1 MALDYRNYD
10 NHVLPF
16 LWMKGEDHET
26 IAEYLG
32 AIAGADI
39 REVCL
44 ESRPHPDFCGE
55 GWWSDLGFIIEKCK
69 ELGLK
74 IWILDDAHF
83 PTGYANGAV
92 KEAAPELRK
101 LVLTHR
107 TIDVV
112 GPTPQVSIALGN
124 MFDATEEFY
133 GVVFTQDG
141 APVDVEYR
149 VVTGD
154 DGRPTALVFD
164 APAGHTQACVLLTS
178 RKTAYNPDYINMVD
192 KASCDQLI
200 AAVYEPHYQ
209 RFGDEFGRTILGFF
223 SDEPGFANEK
233 GITFEDGTSDCLIG
247 KKSMPLPWSAELE
260 RRLRERWGEAFL
272 ANLRLLW
279 GRAAAG
285 ADARVGYMEEATRLY
300 EECFCGNL
308 GDWCRAHGVSYI
320 GHVIED
326 KDGHARLGAGAG
338 HYFRAVGGQDMAGVD
353 IVINQVVP
361 GIDSG
366 THDYGRGSWDMEF
379 YAYALAKLGASAA
392 HLDPKK
398 QGRCMAEV
406 FGAFGWHEGLRQ
418 MKWICDH
425 FLVRGVNWFV
435 PHAFSMAPFPDPDC
449 PPHFYAHGKNPQFK
463 HFHVL
468 MSYLNRMGSV
478 LSGGRMSTPVAVLYH
493 ADAEW
498 AGAAQPIQRVAAE
511 LGRAQIDYDFVPA
524 EAFSADGDQGR
535 YQVRVE
541 PAGDAEKGCA
551 GMDRAGKDTPAG
563 FDVNGQRFRC
573 LVVPGR
579 EFISADTLAFIARA
593 QAAGVPVYFVDDYPE
608 KVYGGDPA
616 AAAGV
621 SVQVVSLSVLA
632 KELASR
638 GFQTVACSDDQPW
651 LRACRYEKDGETYV
665 FLVNEH
671 PKEAIRTKVSL
682 PGAGTLTGAAYDVVN
697 EGAAHAFAG
706 ELCLAPYESVLM
718 VVGEKAAADEGTA
731 SLANEAQ
738 AIAVEGPWSV
748 TAPDGSRADLDA
760 LCDLSSTRFPGQ
772 AGEFTYRTEL
782 ELEADVAAAT
792 LDLGD
797 VYEVA
802 EVAVDGRALGVRV
815 CPPYC
820 FEAGELA
827 AGPHTL
833 EVTVINTLD
842 HAIRDMFALT
852 EPSDPSGLLGPV
864 ALLAR

>member
-1 MALDYRNYD
+1 MLDYGTYD
-10 NHVLPF
+10 NRVLPF

-26 IAEYLG
+26 IADYLS

-39 REVCL
+39 HEVCL

-69 ELGLK
+69 ELDLK

-83 PTGYANGAV
+83 PTGYANGTV
-92 KEAAPELRK
+92 KEAVPQLHK

-112 GPTPQVSIALGN
+112 GPTPQASIALGN

-133 GVVFTQDG
+133 DVVFTQDG
-141 APVDVEYR
+141 APADVEYR
-149 VVTGD
+149 LLADG

-164 APAGHTQACVLLTS
+164 APAGHAQACVLLTS

-209 RFGDEFGRTILGFF
+209 HFGHEFCRTILGFF

-260 RRLRERWGEAFL
+260 RRLRERWGKAFL
-272 ANLRLLW
+272 TNLCLLW
-279 GRAAAG
+279 GRAETG

-308 GDWCRAHGVSYI
+308 GNWCRAHGVSYI

-353 IVINQVVP
+353 IVINQLVP

-468 MSYLNRMGSV
+468 MSYLNRMGTV

-498 AGAAQPIQRVAAE
+498 AGAAQPIQRAAAK

-535 YQVRVE
+535 YQVRIDKT
-541 PAGDAEKGCA
+541 GDA
-551 GMDRAGKDTPAG
+551 PAG
-563 FDVNGQRFRC
+563 FDVNGQHFCC

-579 EFISADTLAFIARA
+579 EFISADTLAFIAHT
-593 QAAGVPVYFVDDYPE
+593 QEAGVPVFFVDAYPQ
-608 KVYGGDPA
+608 KVYGAGRTE
-616 AAAGV
+616 AAGANAHG
-621 SVQVVSLSVLA
+621 QVIALSALA
-632 KELASR
+632 QELASR
-638 GFQTVACSDDQPW
+638 GFQTVACTDAQPW
-651 LRACRYEKDGETYV
+651 LRACRYEKGGQSYV

-671 PKEAIRTKVSL
+671 PKQAIHTTVAL
-682 PGAGTLTGAAYDVVN
+682 PGAGALTGAAYDVVN
-697 EGAAHAFAG
+697 QAAARAFTG
-706 ELCLAPYESVLM
+706 ELELAPYESVLV
-718 VVGEKAAADEGTA
+718 VVGEKPAAAAGATP
-731 SLANEAQ
+731 LANKAQ
-738 AIAVEGPWSV
+738 VIDLDGPWSV
-748 TAPDGSRADLDA
+748 TAPDGNQAKLDS
-760 LCDLSSTRFPGQ
+760 LCDLGTTHFPGQ
-772 AGEFTYRTEL
+772 AGEFTYCAKFDL
-782 ELEADVAAAT
+782 AANAAAAT

-797 VYEVA
+797 VYEVG
-802 EVAVDGRALGVRV
+802 EVAVDGRPLGVRV
-815 CPPYC
+815 CPPYR
-820 FEAGELA
+820 FDAGELS

-833 EVTVINTLD
+833 EVKVINTLD

-864 ALLAR
+864 SILAR

>member
-1 MALDYRNYD
+1 MGIDYGTYE

-16 LWMKGEDHET
+16 LWMKGEDHDT
-26 IAEYLG
+26 IREYLE

-39 REVCL
+39 HEVCL
-44 ESRPHPDFCGE
+44 ESRPHPDFCGD
-55 GWWSDLGFIIEKCK
+55 GWWSDLGFIIEECK
-69 ELGLK
+69 KLGLK
-74 IWILDDAHF
+74 LWILDDAHF
-83 PTGYANGAV
+83 PTGYANGTV

-101 LVLTHR
+101 VVLTHR
-107 TIDVV
+107 VIDVV
-112 GPTPQVSIALGN
+112 GPAPQVSIALGN

-141 APVDVEYR
+141 KFVDVEHR
-149 VVTGD
+149 VVEGD
-154 DGRPTALVFD
+154 GGKPSALVFD
-164 APAGHTQACVLLTS
+164 APAGHIKACVLLTS
-178 RKTAYNPDYINMVD
+178 RQTSYNPDYINMVD

-200 AAVYEPHYQ
+200 AAVYEPHYHH
-209 RFGDEFGRTILGFF
+209 FGDEFGRTILGFF

-247 KKSMPLPWSAELE
+247 KYRMPLPWSVELE
-260 RRLRERWGEAFL
+260 RRLKERWGAEYLTNL
-272 ANLRLLW
+272 AQLW
-279 GRAAAG
+279 GREAAG

-308 GDWCRAHGVSYI
+308 GNWCREHGVSYI

-366 THDYGRGSWDMEF
+366 THDYGRGNWDMEF
-379 YAYALAKLGASAA
+379 YNYALAKLGASAA

-435 PHAFSMAPFPDPDC
+435 PHAFSMAPFPDFDC

-463 HFHVL
+463 HFHIL

-478 LSGGRMSTPVAVLYH
+478 LSGGRMRTPVAVLYH

-498 AGAAQPIQRVAAE
+498 AGAAQTIQRVAAE

-524 EAFSADGDQGR
+524 EAFSADGDKGR
-535 YQVRVE
+535 YQLSI
-541 PAGDAEKGCA
+541 GKG
-551 GMDRAGKDTPAG
+551 G
-563 FDVNGQRFRC
+563 FDVNGQGFSC
-573 LVVPGR
+573 LVVPRR
-579 EFISADTLAFIARA
+579 EFISADTLAAIARA
-593 QAAGVPVYFVDDYPE
+593 QEAGVAVYFVDGCPD
-608 KVYGGDPA
+608 KVYGGGAEALGD
-616 AAAGV
+616 V
-621 SVQVVSLSVLA
+621 SCQVISLTCLA
-632 KELASR
+632 QELAAR
-638 GFQTVACSDDQPW
+638 DLQTVRCAEPQRW
-651 LRACRYEKDGETYV
+651 LRACRYEKDGQTYV

-671 PKEAIRTKVSL
+671 PKQAISTTVEL
-682 PGAGTLTGAAYDVVN
+682 PGEGALKGAAFDVVN
-697 EGAAHAFAG
+697 EGAARAFCG
-706 ELCLAPYESVLM
+706 RLDLAPYESVLV
-718 VVGEKAAADEGTA
+718 VVGEKAAGEATDVET
-731 SLANEAQ
+731 ANEPQ
-738 AIAVEGPWSV
+738 VIAIEGPWSV
-748 TAPDGSRADLDA
+748 TAPDGSAAELAELSDLTSD
-760 LCDLSSTRFPGQ
+760 TFRGQ
-772 AGEFTYRTEL
+772 AGEFVYTAQLDLAED
-782 ELEADVAAAT
+782 AAAAT

-802 EVAVDGRALGVRV
+802 EVALDGRPLGLRV
-815 CPPYC
+815 CPPYR
-820 FEAGELA
+820 FDAGELA
-827 AGPHTL
+827 AGAHTL
-833 EVTVINTLD
+833 EVRVINTLD
-842 HAIRDMFALT
+842 HAVRDMFALT
-852 EPSDPSGLLGPV
+852 EPSEPSGLLGPV

>member
-1 MALDYRNYD
+1 MFEYARYD

-26 IAEYLG
+26 IAEYLT

-74 IWILDDAHF
+74 LWILDDAHF

-92 KEAAPELRK
+92 KDAAPALRK
-101 LVLTHR
+101 TVLTHR
-107 TIDVV
+107 VIDVV

-133 GVVFTQDG
+133 GVVFMQGG
-141 APVDVEYR
+141 APVDIEHR
-149 VVTGD
+149 VLAGD
-154 DGRPTALVFD
+154 DGRPAALVFD
-164 APAGHTQACVLLTS
+164 APSGHTQACVLLTS
-178 RKTAYNPDYINMVD
+178 KKTSYNPDYINMVD

-200 AAVYEPHYQ
+200 KAVYEPHYQ
-209 RFGDEFGRTILGFF
+209 RFGDEFGHTILGFF

-272 ANLRLLW
+272 ANLCALW
-279 GRAAAG
+279 GRATDG

-468 MSYLNRMGSV
+468 MSYLNRMGTV

-524 EAFSADGDQGR
+524 EAFSAAGDQGR
-535 YQVRVE
+535 YQVRIDGE
-541 PAGDAEKGCA
+541 QGAGGPSFE
-551 GMDRAGKDTPAG
+551 
-563 FDVNGQRFRC
+563 VNGQQFRC

-579 EFISADTLAFIARA
+579 EFISADTLRFIARA
-593 QAAGVPVYFVDDYPE
+593 QQAGVPVYFVDSHPD

-616 AAAGV
+616 AADDV
-621 SVQVVSLSVLA
+621 SVQVISLSALA
-632 KELASR
+632 EELASR
-638 GFQTVACSDDQPW
+638 GFQTVACSDNQPW
-651 LRACRYEKDGETYV
+651 LRACRYEKDGQAYV

-671 PKEAIRTKVSL
+671 PKQAIRTKVYL
-682 PGAGTLTGAAYDVVN
+682 PAAGALTGAAYDVVN
-697 EGAAHAFAG
+697 EGAARPFAG
-706 ELCLAPYESVLM
+706 ELELAPYESALV
-718 VVGEKAAADEGTA
+718 VVGEEPEGAAAPLTP
-731 SLANEAQ
+731 NEPQ
-738 AIAVEGPWSV
+738 VIAIDGPWSV
-748 TAPDGSRADLDA
+748 TAPDGGSAALDT
-760 LCDLSSTRFPGQ
+760 LCDLTSTRFPGQ
-772 AGEFTYRTEL
+772 AGEFVYRTEL
-782 ELEADVAAAT
+782 KLASDVASAT

-802 EVAVDGRALGVRV
+802 EATVDGRALGARV
-815 CPPYC
+815 CPPYR
-820 FEAGELA
+820 FDAGALA
-827 AGPHTL
+827 SGTHKL
-833 EVTVINTLD
+833 EVTVTNTLD
-842 HAIRDMFALT
+842 HAVRDMFALT
-852 EPSDPSGLLGPV
+852 EPTDPSGLIGPV
-864 ALLAR
+864 ALIAR

>member
-1 MALDYRNYD
+1 MAFDYGTYD

-26 IAEYLG
+26 IREYLE

-39 REVCL
+39 HEVCL

-55 GWWSDLGFIIEKCK
+55 GWWSDLGFTIEESKR
-69 ELGLK
+69 LGLK
-74 IWILDDAHF
+74 LWILDDAHF
-83 PTGYANGAV
+83 PTGYANGTV

-101 LVLTHR
+101 VVLTHR
-107 TIDVV
+107 AIDVI
-112 GPTPQVSIALGN
+112 GPTPAVSIALGN
-124 MFDATEEFY
+124 MFDKTEEYY
-133 GVVFTQDG
+133 GVVFTQGGEVID
-141 APVDVEYR
+141 VDYQVL
-149 VVTGD
+149 TGD
-154 DGRPTALVFD
+154 DGRPTSLAFD
-164 APAGHTQACVLLTS
+164 APAGHTKACVLLTS
-178 RKTAYNPDYINMVD
+178 RQTSYNPDYINMVD

-200 AAVYEPHYQ
+200 SAVYEPHYQ
-209 RFGDEFGRTILGFF
+209 HFGGEFGQTILGFF

-247 KKSMPLPWSAELE
+247 KQRMPLPWSAELE
-260 RRLRERWGEAFL
+260 RRLKERWGDEYL
-272 ANLRLLW
+272 ANLAQLW
-279 GRAAAG
+279 GREAAG

-308 GDWCRAHGVSYI
+308 GAWCRDHGVSYI

-366 THDYGRGSWDMEF
+366 THDYGRGNWDMEF
-379 YAYALAKLGASAA
+379 YSYALAKLGASAA

-435 PHAFSMAPFPDPDC
+435 PHAFSMAPFPDFDC

-463 HFHVL
+463 HFHIL
-468 MSYLNRMGSV
+468 MSYLNRMGTA

-498 AGAAQPIQRVAAE
+498 AGEAQPIQRVAAE
-511 LGRAQIDYDFVPA
+511 LGREQIDYDFVPA

-535 YQVRVE
+535 YQVGI
-541 PAGDAEKGCA
+541 GDKA
-551 GMDRAGKDTPAG
+551 
-563 FDVNGQRFRC
+563 FDVNGQAFRC

-579 EFISADTLAFIARA
+579 EFISADTLTFIGRA
-593 QAAGVPVYFVDDYPE
+593 QAKGLPVYFVDTYPE

-616 AAAGV
+616 AANGAII
-621 SVQVVSLSVLA
+621 QTIDLNVLA
-632 KELASR
+632 EELASR
-638 GFQTVACSDDQPW
+638 GLQTVRCAEPQPW
-651 LRACRYEKDGETYV
+651 LRACRYEKGGQTYV

-671 PKEAIRTKVSL
+671 PKQGISTKVYL
-682 PGAGTLTGAAYDVVN
+682 PGKGALTGAAYDVVN
-697 EGAAHAFAG
+697 EGAARAFNG
-706 ELCLAPYESVLM
+706 ELDLAPYESVL
-718 VVGEKAAADEGTA
+718 VIVGQEVKGSSTPD
-731 SLANEAQ
+731 ANEPQ
-738 AIAVEGPWSV
+738 VIAINGTWSV
-748 TAPDGSRADLDA
+748 SAPDGGMTMLDELHDLT
-760 LCDLSSTRFPGQ
+760 SVQFPGQ
-772 AGEFTYRTEL
+772 AGEFTYKKGFEL
-782 ELEADVAAAT
+782 DADAASAT

-802 EVAVDGRALGVRV
+802 EALIDGQSLGVRV
-815 CPPYC
+815 CPPYR
-820 FEAGELA
+820 FDAGELA
-827 AGPHTL
+827 AGAHTL
-833 EVTVINTLD
+833 EVRVINTLD
-842 HAIRDMFALT
+842 HAVRDMFALT
-852 EPSDPSGLLGPV
+852 EPSDPSGLIGPV
-864 ALLAR
+864 ALAVR

>member
-1 MALDYRNYD
+1 MAFDYARYENR
-10 NHVLPF
+10 VLPF

-26 IAEYLG
+26 IAEYLA

-39 REVCL
+39 HEVCL
-44 ESRPHPDFCGE
+44 ESRPHPDFCGD

-92 KEAAPELRK
+92 KQAVPELRK

-112 GPTPQVSIALGN
+112 GPTPQVSVALGN

-133 GVVFTQDG
+133 GVVFMQG
-141 APVDVEYR
+141 GEPVEVNYH
-149 VVTGD
+149 VVAGD

-178 RKTAYNPDYINMVD
+178 EKTAYNPDYINMVD

-200 AAVYEPHYQ
+200 TAVYEPHYQ
-209 RFGDEFGRTILGFF
+209 HFGDEFGHTILGFF

-272 ANLRLLW
+272 ANLCALW
-279 GRAAAG
+279 GRAEAG

-353 IVINQVVP
+353 VVINQVVP

-468 MSYLNRMGSV
+468 MSYLNRMGTV
-478 LSGGRMSTPVAVLYH
+478 FSGGRMATSVAVLYH

-535 YQVRVE
+535 YQVRIDG
-541 PAGDAEKGCA
+541 AGGDAA
-551 GMDRAGKDTPAG
+551 SG
-563 FDVNGQRFRC
+563 FDVNGQRFSC

-579 EFISADTLAFIARA
+579 EFIAADTLTFIARA
-593 QAAGVPVYFVDDYPE
+593 QAAGVPVYFVDTCPE
-608 KVYGGDPA
+608 KIYGGDPA
-616 AAAGV
+616 AADGV
-621 SVQVVSLSVLA
+621 SVQVISLSVLA
-632 KELASR
+632 EELASR
-638 GFQTVACSDDQPW
+638 GLQTVACDEHQPW
-651 LRACRYEKDGETYV
+651 LRACRYEKNGETYV

-671 PKEAIRTKVSL
+671 PKEAIHTKVYL
-682 PGAGTLTGAAYDVVN
+682 PGVGALTGAAYDVVN
-697 EGAAHAFAG
+697 EGAARAFTG
-706 ELCLAPYESVLM
+706 ELDLAPYESVL
-718 VVGEKAAADEGTA
+718 VCVGEKVEDGTDAEGADTA
-731 SLANEAQ
+731 LLANKPQ
-738 AIAVEGPWSV
+738 VIAVEGPWGV
-748 TAPDGSRADLDA
+748 DAPDGGMTVLDELHDLTFA
-760 LCDLSSTRFPGQ
+760 PFPGQ
-772 AGEFTYRTEL
+772 AGEFTYRTTFEL
-782 ELEADVAAAT
+782 ADDAAIAT

-802 EVAVDGRALGVRV
+802 EVTLDGRALGARV
-815 CPPYC
+815 CPPYR
-820 FEAGELA
+820 FDAGELA
-827 AGPHTL
+827 AGPHKL
-833 EVTVINTLD
+833 EVRVINTLD
-842 HAIRDMFALT
+842 HAVRDMFALT
-852 EPSDPSGLLGPV
+852 EPSDPSGLIGPV
-864 ALLAR
+864 SVLVR

>member
-1 MALDYRNYD
+1 MLDYGTYD

-26 IAEYLG
+26 IAEYLA

-83 PTGYANGAV
+83 PTGYANGTV
-92 KEAAPELRK
+92 KEAAPQLRK

-124 MFDATEEFY
+124 MFDPTEEFY

-141 APVDVEYR
+141 APVDVEYHLLA
-149 VVTGD
+149 GS

-164 APAGHTQACVLLTS
+164 APTGHTQACVLLTS

-209 RFGDEFGRTILGFF
+209 HFDHEFGRTILGFF

-260 RRLRERWGEAFL
+260 RRLRERWGNAFL
-272 ANLRLLW
+272 TNLCLLW
-279 GRAAAG
+279 GRAEKG

-308 GDWCRAHGVSYI
+308 GDWCRSHGVSYI

-353 IVINQVVP
+353 IVINQLVP

-535 YQVRVE
+535 YQVRID
-541 PAGDAEKGCA
+541 PAGNAEKDCV
-551 GMDRAGKDTPAG
+551 PAG
-563 FDVNGQRFRC
+563 FDVNGQHFCC

-593 QAAGVPVYFVDDYPE
+593 READVPVFFVDERPQ
-608 KVYGGDPA
+608 KVYGGDR
-616 AAAGV
+616 AG
-621 SVQVVSLSVLA
+621 SAGANARGQVISLSTLSG
-632 KELASR
+632 ELAER
-638 GFQTVACSDDQPW
+638 GFKTVACADDQPW
-651 LRACRYEKDGETYV
+651 LRACRYEKDGQTYV

-671 PKEAIRTKVSL
+671 PKQAIHTQVIL
-682 PGAGTLTGAAYDVVN
+682 PGAGALTGAAYDVLN
-697 EGAAHAFAG
+697 QGEARAFTG
-706 ELCLAPYESVLM
+706 ELSLAPYESVLV
-718 VVGEKAAADEGTA
+718 VVGEKAAGVAADVTP
-731 SLANEAQ
+731 LTNKAQ
-738 AIAVEGPWSV
+738 VIDLDGPWSV
-748 TAPDGSRADLDA
+748 TAPDGSQAKLDS
-760 LCDLSSTRFPGQ
+760 LCDLGSTHFPGQ
-772 AGEFTYRTEL
+772 AGEFTYCAKFDL
-782 ELEADVAAAT
+782 AANVAAAT

-797 VYEVA
+797 VYETA
-802 EVAVDGRALGVRV
+802 EVTVDGRPLGVRV
-815 CPPYC
+815 CPPYR
-820 FEAGELA
+820 FDADELV

-864 ALLAR
+864 SILTR

>member
-112 GPTPQVSIALGN
+112 GPTPQASIALGN

-133 GVVFTQDG
+133 GVVFTQGG

-272 ANLRLLW
+272 ANLCLLW

-338 HYFRAVGGQDMAGVD
+338 HYFRAVSGQDMAGVD

-551 GMDRAGKDTPAG
+551 GKSRAGKDAPAG

-593 QAAGVPVYFVDDYPE
+593 QAAGVPVYFVDDYPV

-616 AAAGV
+616 AAAGA

-632 KELASR
+632 EELASR

-682 PGAGTLTGAAYDVVN
+682 PGAGALTGAAYDVVN
-697 EGAAHAFAG
+697 EGAARAFAG
-706 ELCLAPYESVLM
+706 ELCLAPYESVLV

-738 AIAVEGPWSV
+738 TIAVEGPWSV

-797 VYEVA
+797 VYEMA
-802 EVAVDGRALGVRV
+802 EVAVDGRVLGVRV
-815 CPPYC
+815 CPPYR
-820 FEAGELA
+820 FEAGALA
-827 AGPHTL
+827 AGPHAL
-833 EVTVINTLD
+833 EVTVTNTLD

>member
-133 GVVFTQDG
+133 AVVFTQDG

-551 GMDRAGKDTPAG
+551 GKSRAGKDAPAG
-563 FDVNGQRFRC
+563 FDVNGQHFRC

-593 QAAGVPVYFVDDYPE
+593 QAAGVPVYFVDDYPV

-632 KELASR
+632 EELASR

>member
-1 MALDYRNYD
+1 MLDYGTYD

-112 GPTPQVSIALGN
+112 GPTPQASIALGN

-133 GVVFTQDG
+133 GVVFTQGG

-260 RRLRERWGEAFL
+260 RRLRERWGSAFL
-272 ANLRLLW
+272 TNLCLLW

-468 MSYLNRMGSV
+468 MSYLNRMGTV
-478 LSGGRMSTPVAVLYH
+478 LCGGRMSTPVAVLYH

-551 GMDRAGKDTPAG
+551 GKDRAGKDTPAG

-616 AAAGV
+616 TAAGV

-632 KELASR
+632 EELASR
-638 GFQTVACSDDQPW
+638 GYQTVACSDDQPW

-697 EGAAHAFAG
+697 EGAARAFAG
-706 ELCLAPYESVLM
+706 ELCLAPYESVLV

>member
-1 MALDYRNYD
+1 MLDYGTYENR
-10 NHVLPF
+10 VLPF
-16 LWMKGEDHET
+16 LWMKGEDHAT
-26 IAEYLG
+26 IEEYLR

-69 ELGLK
+69 ELGLRL
-74 IWILDDAHF
+74 WILDDAHF

-92 KEAAPELRK
+92 KEAPAHLRK
-101 LVLTHR
+101 VVLTHR
-107 TIDVV
+107 TIDVI

-124 MFDATEEFY
+124 MFDATEKFY
-133 GVVFTQDG
+133 DVVFTQGG
-141 APVDVEYR
+141 AVVDVDFR
-149 VVTGD
+149 VVAD
-154 DGRPTALVFD
+154 KDGEPSALVFD
-164 APAGHTQACVLLTS
+164 APAGHTQARVLLTS
-178 RKTAYNPDYINMVD
+178 QKTAYNPDYINMVD

-200 AAVYEPHYQ
+200 AAVYEPHFEH
-209 RFGDEFGRTILGFF
+209 FGHEFGRTILGFF

-247 KKSMPLPWSAELE
+247 KAAMPLPWSDALE
-260 RRLRERWGEAFL
+260 ARLKERWGEAFL
-272 ANLRLLW
+272 ANLAQLW

-300 EECFCGNL
+300 EECFCDNL

-366 THDYGRGSWDMEF
+366 THDYGRGRWDMEF
-379 YAYALAKLGASAA
+379 YSYALAKLGASAA

-435 PHAFSMAPFPDPDC
+435 PHAFSMAPFPDFDC

-468 MSYLNRMGSV
+468 MSYLNRMGTL

-498 AGAAQPIQRVAAE
+498 AGAAQPIQRAAAE

-535 YQVRVE
+535 YQVGIE
-541 PAGDAEKGCA
+541 DG
-551 GMDRAGKDTPAG
+551 G
-563 FDVNGQRFRC
+563 FSVNGQEFRC

-579 EFISADTLAFIARA
+579 EFISAATLGFIARA
-593 QAAGVPVYFVDDYPE
+593 QQAGVPVYFVGEYPE

-616 AAAGV
+616 SAAGV
-621 SVQVVSLSVLA
+621 SVQVIDLDVLA
-632 KELASR
+632 EELASR
-638 GFQTVACSDDQPW
+638 GLQTVTCNDDQPW
-651 LRACRYEKDGETYV
+651 LRACRYEKDGQVYV

-671 PKEAIRTKVSL
+671 PKQAIHTKVYL
-682 PGAGTLTGAAYDVVN
+682 PGEGALAGAAYDVVN
-697 EGAAHAFAG
+697 EGAPVAFDG
-706 ELCLAPYESVLM
+706 MLDLAPYESVLV
-718 VVGEKAAADEGTA
+718 VVGESVDSVAGAAP
-731 SLANEAQ
+731 ANEPQ
-738 AIAVEGPWSV
+738 VKAIEGAWNV
-748 TAPDGSRADLDA
+748 TAPDGSAAELGE
-760 LCDLSSTRFPGQ
+760 LCDLSSTHFPGQ
-772 AGEFTYRTEL
+772 AGEFTYTVEFELTEG
-782 ELEADVAAAT
+782 AAAAA

-797 VYEVA
+797 VYETA
-802 EVAVDGRALGVRV
+802 EVALDGRALGVRV
-815 CPPYC
+815 CPPYR
-820 FEAGELA
+820 FDAGELE
-827 AGPHTL
+827 AGAHTL
-833 EVTVINTLD
+833 EVKVINTLD
-842 HAIRDMFALT
+842 HAVRDMFALT

-864 ALLAR
+864 TLALA

>member
-1 MALDYRNYD
+1 MFDYARYD

-26 IAEYLG
+26 IAEYLA

-74 IWILDDAHF
+74 LWILDDAHF

-92 KEAAPELRK
+92 KDAAPALRK
-101 LVLTHR
+101 TVLTHR
-107 TIDVV
+107 VIDVV

-133 GVVFTQDG
+133 GVVFMQG
-141 APVDVEYR
+141 SAPVDVEYR
-149 VVTGD
+149 VLAGD
-154 DGRPTALVFD
+154 DGRPAALAFD

-178 RKTAYNPDYINMVD
+178 KKTSYNPDYINMVD

-200 AAVYEPHYQ
+200 KAVYEPHYQ
-209 RFGDEFGRTILGFF
+209 RFGDEFGHTILGFF

-272 ANLRLLW
+272 ANLCALW
-279 GRAAAG
+279 GRATDG

-468 MSYLNRMGSV
+468 MSYLNRMGTV

-498 AGAAQPIQRVAAE
+498 AGAAQPIQHVAAE

-535 YQVRVE
+535 YQVRIDGE
-541 PAGDAEKGCA
+541 QGAGGPSFE
-551 GMDRAGKDTPAG
+551 
-563 FDVNGQRFRC
+563 VNGQQFRC

-579 EFISADTLAFIARA
+579 EFISADTLRFIARA
-593 QAAGVPVYFVDDYPE
+593 QQAGVPVYFVDSYPD

-616 AAAGV
+616 AADDM
-621 SVQVVSLSVLA
+621 SVQVISLSALA
-632 KELASR
+632 EELASR
-638 GFQTVACSDDQPW
+638 GFQTVACSDNQPW
-651 LRACRYEKDGETYV
+651 LRACRYEKDGQAYV

-671 PKEAIRTKVSL
+671 PKQAIRTKVYL
-682 PGAGTLTGAAYDVVN
+682 PCAGALTGAAYDVVN
-697 EGAAHAFAG
+697 EGAARPFAG
-706 ELCLAPYESVLM
+706 ELELAPYESALV
-718 VVGEKAAADEGTA
+718 VVGEEPEGAAAPIT
-731 SLANEAQ
+731 ANEPQ
-738 AIAVEGPWSV
+738 VIAIDGPWSV
-748 TAPDGSRADLDA
+748 TAPDDSSVALDT
-760 LCDLSSTRFPGQ
+760 LCDLTSTHFPGQ
-772 AGEFTYRTEL
+772 AGEFVYRTEL
-782 ELEADVAAAT
+782 KLASDVASAT

-802 EVAVDGRALGVRV
+802 EATVDGRALGVRV
-815 CPPYC
+815 CPPYR
-820 FEAGELA
+820 FDAGALA
-827 AGPHTL
+827 AGTHKL
-833 EVTVINTLD
+833 EVTVTNTLD
-842 HAIRDMFALT
+842 HAVRDMFALT
-852 EPSDPSGLLGPV
+852 EPSDPSGLIGPV
-864 ALLAR
+864 ALIAR

>member
-1 MALDYRNYD
+1 MLDYGTYD

-16 LWMKGEDHET
+16 LWMKGEDHAT
-26 IAEYLG
+26 IEEYLR

-74 IWILDDAHF
+74 LWILDDAHF
-83 PTGYANGAV
+83 PTGYANGSV
-92 KEAAPELRK
+92 KEAPAHLRK
-101 LVLTHR
+101 VVLTHR
-107 TIDVV
+107 VIDVV

-124 MFDATEEFY
+124 MFDATEKFY
-133 GVVFTQDG
+133 DVVFTQDG
-141 APVDVEYR
+141 EVVDVDWRLVGGE
-149 VVTGD
+149 
-154 DGRPTALVFD
+154 DGGAGTAIGAPTALVFD

-178 RKTAYNPDYINMVD
+178 QKTAYNPDYINMVD

-200 AAVYEPHYQ
+200 AAVYEPHFEH
-209 RFGDEFGRTILGFF
+209 FGHEFGRTILGFF

-247 KKSMPLPWSAELE
+247 KAAMPLPWSAELE
-260 RRLRERWGEAFL
+260 RRLKERWGEEFL
-272 ANLRLLW
+272 ANLAQLW

-353 IVINQVVP
+353 IVINQLVP

-366 THDYGRGSWDMEF
+366 THDYGRGRWDMEF
-379 YAYALAKLGASAA
+379 YSYALAKLGSSAA

-468 MSYLNRMGSV
+468 MSYLNRMGT
-478 LSGGRMSTPVAVLYH
+478 LMSGGRMATPVAVLYH

-498 AGAAQPIQRVAAE
+498 AGTAQPIQRVAAE

-535 YQVRVE
+535 YQAVI
-541 PAGDAEKGCA
+541 GDG
-551 GMDRAGKDTPAG
+551 G
-563 FDVNGQRFRC
+563 FSVNGQEFRC
-573 LVVPGR
+573 LVMPGR
-579 EFISADTLAFIARA
+579 EFVSAGTAEFVERAA
-593 QAAGVPVYFVDDYPE
+593 QAGVDVFFVGERPS
-608 KVYGGDPA
+608 KVYGGKA
-616 AAAGV
+616 VGAGAGPV
-621 SVQVVSLSVLA
+621 AEAGQVVSLDGLA
-632 KELASR
+632 AELAVR
-638 GFQTVACSDDQPW
+638 GLQTVACAEAQRW
-651 LRACRYEKDGETYV
+651 LRACRYEKDGQTFV

-671 PKEAIRTKVSL
+671 PKLGIHTTVSL
-682 PGAGTLTGAAYDVVN
+682 PGEGALMGAAYDVVN
-697 EGAAHAFAG
+697 EGASAAFDG
-706 ELCLAPYESVLM
+706 VLDLAPYESVLV
-718 VVGEKAAADEGTA
+718 VVGEKVEGDAAVA
-731 SLANEAQ
+731 SNEAQ
-738 AIAVEGPWSV
+738 VKAIDGVWNV
-748 TAPDGSRADLDA
+748 VAPDGGTVQLDE
-760 LCDLSSTRFPGQ
+760 LCDLSSAHFPGQ
-772 AGEFTYRTEL
+772 AGEFTYTVDFDLAEG
-782 ELEADVAAAT
+782 AAAAT

-802 EVAVDGRALGVRV
+802 EVALDGRPLGVRV
-815 CPPYC
+815 CPPYR
-820 FEAGELA
+820 FDAGKLA
-827 AGPHTL
+827 AGSHSL
-833 EVTVINTLD
+833 EVKIINTLD

-864 ALLAR
+864 TLTLA

>member
-1 MALDYRNYD
+1 MFDYTRYD

-26 IAEYLG
+26 IAEYLA

-39 REVCL
+39 HEVCL

-74 IWILDDAHF
+74 LWILDDAHF

-92 KEAAPELRK
+92 KDAAPALRK
-101 LVLTHR
+101 TVLTHR
-107 TIDVV
+107 IIDVV

-133 GVVFTQDG
+133 GVVFMQG
-141 APVDVEYR
+141 GVPVDVEHR
-149 VVTGD
+149 VLAGN
-154 DGRPTALVFD
+154 DGRPAALVFD

-178 RKTAYNPDYINMVD
+178 KKTSYNPAYINMVD

-200 AAVYEPHYQ
+200 KAVYEPHYQ
-209 RFGDEFGRTILGFF
+209 RFGDEFGHTILGFF

-272 ANLRLLW
+272 ANLCALW
-279 GRAAAG
+279 DRAADD

-468 MSYLNRMGSV
+468 MSYLNRMGTV

-535 YQVRVE
+535 YQVRIDGE
-541 PAGDAEKGCA
+541 EDSCA
-551 GMDRAGKDTPAG
+551 SG
-563 FDVNGQRFRC
+563 FEVNGQQFRC

-579 EFISADTLAFIARA
+579 EFISADTLRFIARA
-593 QAAGVPVYFVDDYPE
+593 QQAGVPVYFVDSYPD

-616 AAAGV
+616 AADDV
-621 SVQVVSLSVLA
+621 SVQVISLSVLA
-632 KELASR
+632 EELASH
-638 GFQTVACSDDQPW
+638 GFQTVACADDQPW
-651 LRACRYEKDGETYV
+651 LRACRYEKDGQTYV

-671 PKEAIRTKVSL
+671 PKQAIRTKVYL
-682 PGAGTLTGAAYDVVN
+682 PGAGALTGAAYDVVN
-697 EGAAHAFAG
+697 EGAARPFAG
-706 ELCLAPYESVLM
+706 ELELAPYESVLV
-718 VVGEKAAADEGTA
+718 VVGEEPEGVAAPLTT
-731 SLANEAQ
+731 NEPQ
-738 AIAVEGPWSV
+738 VIAIDGPWSV
-748 TAPDGSRADLDA
+748 TAPDGDSAVLDT
-760 LCDLSSTRFPGQ
+760 LCDLSSTHFPGQ
-772 AGEFTYRTEL
+772 AGEFVYRTEF
-782 ELEADVAAAT
+782 ELAADVASAT

-802 EVAVDGRALGVRV
+802 EATVDGRALGVRV
-815 CPPYC
+815 CPPYR
-820 FEAGELA
+820 FDAGALA
-827 AGPHTL
+827 AGTHKL
-833 EVTVINTLD
+833 EVTVTNTLD

-852 EPSDPSGLLGPV
+852 EPSDPSGLIGPV
-864 ALLAR
+864 TLIAR